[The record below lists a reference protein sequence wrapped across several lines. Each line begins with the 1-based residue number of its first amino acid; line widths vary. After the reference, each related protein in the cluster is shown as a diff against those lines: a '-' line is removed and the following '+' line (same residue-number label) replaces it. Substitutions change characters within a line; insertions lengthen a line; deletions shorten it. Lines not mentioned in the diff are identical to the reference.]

1 MDRLPAG
8 HPAVAFMHIP
18 KTAGTSLVL
27 ALRRAL
33 APAASVGGFDASL
46 FGDYADFDTFDA
58 PTRAAIHLRP
68 HDLPPADFVAGH
80 FALSTLMGRY
90 PRARLLSVL
99 REPRSRLL
107 SLWLFWRSHSD
118 EQLAGWGTWADRVR
132 LARLPLAAFLR
143 APAVACQ
150 TDNMITRAL
159 LWPHPLIPDGGF
171 IAPDDEAWLLTDAR
185 RRLAQLSFVDVV
197 EVAGWEARLQAWLGR
212 PLDLA
217 RCNET
222 TPMPRGLRGD
232 LARELTA
239 SAFDA
244 LAARSRI
251 DTQLWTTVAGG
262 LAGSD
267 ADAVREE
274 AWIRT
279 VARHAPLLAGG
290 TPAMA

>member
-1 MDRLPAG
+1 MQTRPAG

-27 ALRRAL
+27 ALYRAL
-33 APAASVGGFDASL
+33 APTAAVTGFDRLL
-46 FGDYADFDTFDA
+46 FGDYTEFETFDA
-58 PTRAAIHLRP
+58 PTRAAIHLGPRS
-68 HDLPPADFVAGH
+68 LPGADFVAGH

-90 PRARLLSVL
+90 PAARIMSVL

-107 SLWLFWRSHSD
+107 SLWLYWRSHCD

-132 LARLPLAAFLR
+132 LARQPLETFLCAR
-143 APAVACQ
+143 AVACQ

-171 IAPDDEAWLLTDAR
+171 IERDDEPWLLADAR
-185 RRLAQLSFVDVV
+185 RRLAHLSFIDVV
-197 EVAGWEARLQAWLGR
+197 EAPGWEARLRTWLGKS
-212 PLDLA
+212 LDLA
-217 RCNET
+217 RFNET
-222 TPMPRGLRGD
+222 ARMPPGLRSD
-232 LARELTA
+232 LAHELTPA
-239 SAFDA
+239 AFDA

-251 DTQLWTTVAGG
+251 DAQLWTAVA
-262 LAGSD
+262 AGRLGTD

-274 AWIRT
+274 AWVRT

-290 TPAMA
+290 AAVG